1 MGKVLTVVEA
11 GLQVAALVLGA
22 FAVTCIVLSL
32 ERAS

>member
-1 MGKVLTVVEA
+1 MGKVLTVVER
-11 GLQVAALVLGA
+11 GLQLVAAVLGI